1 MQVAVVQTARKAIML
16 RLLGLHYL
24 VILRVVKAL
33 HNLQFSLKDT
43 NLMQKDNT
51 DLETDQEM

>member
-43 NLMQKDNT
+43 NLTQKDNT
-51 DLETDQEM
+51 GLETDQEM